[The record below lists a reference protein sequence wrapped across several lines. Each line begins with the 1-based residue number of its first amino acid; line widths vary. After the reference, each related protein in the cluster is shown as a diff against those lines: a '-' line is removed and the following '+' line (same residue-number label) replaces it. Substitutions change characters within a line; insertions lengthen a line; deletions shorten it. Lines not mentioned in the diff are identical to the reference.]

1 MAIIAPKG
9 VVLVIGGESFVG
21 AVRLAMRRKVLHA
34 ELVIVEPAESYE
46 RTAAEHDRLYK
57 LGPELFEPT
66 ERPKPS
72 PMWKGQQYRRGKR
85 DK

>member
-9 VVLVIGGESFVG
+9 VVLVIGGYPF
-21 AVRLAMRRKVLHA
+21 
-34 ELVIVEPAESYE
+34 EPAGHAQIRKDLNE
-46 RTAAEHDRLYK
+46 RLMVARQLERLEIAAAEHDRLYK
-57 LGPELFEPT
+57 LGPELAEPV

-72 PMWKGQQYRRGKR
+72 PMWRGQQYRRGKR